1 MCRGSCHKVLDTP
14 TAGTSPPTRDTSL
27 CRPQQTSSFMATLAS
42 HDCPD
47 CLPDCEDTTY
57 QHSITSTT
65 LRRCDTRNLNL
76 RPLCTLERGPLPKL
90 WLAQVKEVYRRTT
103 NSTPP
108 YIAALAGRRSR
119 HFDSLLE
126 LPSGAK
132 SDTYDAWEEDIAL
145 INIYFGK
152 ASITGRLVM
161 SIIMVEG
168 RVGLSMK
175 LMTLVRRIL

>member
-1 MCRGSCHKVLDTP
+1 
-14 TAGTSPPTRDTSL
+14 
-27 CRPQQTSSFMATLAS
+27 MATLAS

-65 LRRCDTRNLNL
+65 LRRCDARNLNL
-76 RPLCTLERGPLPKL
+76 QPLCTLERGPLPKL
-90 WLAQVKEVYRRTT
+90 WLAQVEEVYRRTT

-119 HFDSLLE
+119 HMDTLLE
-126 LPSGAK
+126 LPSDTK

-152 ASITGRLVM
+152 ASYTGWLVI
-161 SIIMVEG
+161 SVVEG
-168 RVGLSMK
+168 
-175 LMTLVRRIL
+175 MTL

>member
-1 MCRGSCHKVLDTP
+1 
-14 TAGTSPPTRDTSL
+14 
-27 CRPQQTSSFMATLAS
+27 MATLAS

-65 LRRCDTRNLNL
+65 LRRCDARNLNL
-76 RPLCTLERGPLPKL
+76 QPLCTLERGPLPKL
-90 WLAQVKEVYRRTT
+90 WLAQVEEVYRRTT

-119 HFDSLLE
+119 HLDTLLE
-126 LPSGAK
+126 LPSDTK

-152 ASITGRLVM
+152 ASYTGRLVM
-161 SIIMVEG
+161 SVVEG
-168 RVGLSMK
+168 MTFIGYEVGYAGKEDIDACDVVYSD
-175 LMTLVRRIL
+175 TGDDEYDCPRAGEEDEDEPH

>member
-1 MCRGSCHKVLDTP
+1 
-14 TAGTSPPTRDTSL
+14 
-27 CRPQQTSSFMATLAS
+27 MANLAS

-76 RPLCTLERGPLPKL
+76 QPLCTLERGPLPKP
-90 WLAQVKEVYRRTT
+90 WLAQVQEVYRRTI

-108 YIAALAGRRSR
+108 YIEALAGKRSR
-119 HFDSLLE
+119 FFDSVVE
-126 LPSGAK
+126 LPSETKAG
-132 SDTYDAWEEDIAL
+132 TYDAWKEDIAL

-152 ASITGRLVM
+152 ASFTGGLEQIVR
-161 SIIMVEG
+161 MVV
-168 RVGLSMK
+168 R
-175 LMTLVRRIL
+175 LMTMSSTP